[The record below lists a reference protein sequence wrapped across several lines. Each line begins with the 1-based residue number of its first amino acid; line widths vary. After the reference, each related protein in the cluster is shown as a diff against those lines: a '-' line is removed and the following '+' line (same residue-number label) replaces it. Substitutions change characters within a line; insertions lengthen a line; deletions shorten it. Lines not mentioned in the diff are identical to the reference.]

1 MIGGGWQP
9 TPAQEDLL
17 EVAIGSEAGAPA
29 AWRSWRA
36 RLGPLGPEAV
46 DNGSARILP
55 LLKPRLALLPPEDPM
70 LPLIVGCH
78 RRSLYHGRMLRA
90 RAATLLALLA
100 RAGIATMVSKG
111 GVLGSAYYGDLGL
124 RPMNDFDVLVPRGH
138 AIAAIRLLLDAG
150 WASTQP
156 MAEMLPDAYHSA
168 CFQSPDRLDFDLHWH
183 LLPEACFPDADA
195 PAWRA
200 AEPYLVDGVATQV
213 PCATDLLVIV
223 CAHAA
228 HWAPAAPARWVAD
241 ALMILRRAPERI
253 DWARVAMLAQHWHVV
268 PHLSDT
274 LSYLAQRWDARIP
287 APLLSEL
294 QHASVGRIDRRAY
307 ALLGR
312 MPGRLTYLGRPWF
325 RYRLRT
331 RDRSALASLS
341 GFIEYLK
348 ITLGLASGRALIGEI
363 FRRYRR
369 WRVDRARGAR

>member
-1 MIGGGWQP
+1 MIGGGWRP
-9 TPAQEDLL
+9 TQAQEDLL
-17 EVAIGSEAGAPA
+17 EAAVGSEAGTPA

-36 RLGPLGPEAV
+36 RLGSLGPDAV
-46 DNGSARILP
+46 DDGSARILP
-55 LLKPRLALLPPEDPM
+55 LLKPRVALLPPGDPM
-70 LPLIVGCH
+70 LPLIVGYY

-90 RAATLLALLA
+90 RAATLLALFS

-111 GVLGSAYYGDLGL
+111 GVLGAAYYGDVGL
-124 RPMNDFDVLVPRGH
+124 RPMNDFDVLVPRGQ
-138 AIAAIRLLLDAG
+138 ALDAIRILLGAG

-183 LLPEACFPDADA
+183 LLPESCFADA
-195 PAWRA
+195 ESPAWQA
-200 AEPYLVDGVATQV
+200 AEPYTVDHVATQA

-228 HWAPAAPARWVAD
+228 HWSPVSPARWVAD
-241 ALMILRRAPERI
+241 ALMILRREPECI
-253 DWARVAMLAQHWHVV
+253 DWARIAMLAQRWHVA

-274 LSYLAQRWDARIP
+274 LSYLAQRWGADVPR
-287 APLLSEL
+287 PLLDEL
-294 QHASVGRIDRRAY
+294 RRASVVGIDRRAY

-331 RDRSALASLS
+331 RDRSALVSLP
-341 GFIEYLK
+341 GFVEYLK
-348 ITLGLASGRALIGEI
+348 ITLGLASGRALAGEV

-369 WRVDRARGAR
+369 WRADRARGRR

>member
-17 EVAIGSEAGAPA
+17 EAAVGTAARAPA

-36 RLGPLGPEAV
+36 RLGHLGPDAI
-46 DNGSARILP
+46 DGGSAQILP
-55 LLKPRLALLPPEDPM
+55 LLKPRLALLPPDDPL
-70 LPLIVGCH
+70 LPMIGGCY

-90 RAATLLALLA
+90 RAATLLVLLTH
-100 RAGIATMVSKG
+100 AGIATMVSKG
-111 GVLGSAYYGDLGL
+111 GVLGTAYYGDLGL
-124 RPMNDFDVLVPRGH
+124 RPMNDFDVLVPR
-138 AIAAIRLLLDAG
+138 AQALDAVRVLLDAG
-150 WASTQP
+150 WVSTQP
-156 MAEMLPDAYHSA
+156 LAEMLPDAYHSA

-183 LLPEACFPDADA
+183 LLPEACFGDADA
-195 PAWRA
+195 PAWGA
-200 AEPYLVDGVATQV
+200 AEPYMVDDAATQA

-228 HWAPAAPARWVAD
+228 HWAPVSPARWVAD
-241 ALMILRRAPERI
+241 ALVILRRAPERI
-253 DWARVAMLAQHWHVV
+253 DWTRIAMLAQRWHVV

-274 LSYLAQRWDARIP
+274 LSYLAQRWGAGIP
-287 APLLSEL
+287 RPLLSEL
-294 QHASVGRIDRRAY
+294 QHASVGRIDRRTY

-331 RDRSALASLS
+331 RDRSGLTALP
-341 GFIEYLK
+341 GFTDYLK
-348 ITLGLASGRALIGEI
+348 ITLGVANGRALIGEI

-369 WRVDRARGAR
+369 WRADRARGER

>member
-17 EVAIGSEAGAPA
+17 EAAVGTAMQAPA

-36 RLGPLGPEAV
+36 RLGHLGPEAI
-46 DNGSARILP
+46 DGGSAQILP
-55 LLKPRLALLPPEDPM
+55 LLKPRLALLPAGDPL
-70 LPLIVGCH
+70 LPLIVGCY

-100 RAGIATMVSKG
+100 HAGIATMVSKG
-111 GVLGSAYYGDLGL
+111 GVLASAYYGDLGL
-124 RPMNDFDVLVPRGH
+124 RPMNDFDVLVPRTQ
-138 AIAAIRLLLDAG
+138 ARDAVRVLLAAG
-150 WASTQP
+150 WVSTQP

-183 LLPEACFPDADA
+183 LLPESCFAGA
-195 PAWRA
+195 ENPAWQA
-200 AEPYLVDGVATQV
+200 AGPYMVDGVATQA
-213 PCATDLLVIV
+213 PCAADLLVIV

-228 HWAPAAPARWVAD
+228 HWSPVSPARWVAD
-241 ALMILRRAPERI
+241 ALTILHRAPERI
-253 DWARVAMLAQHWHVV
+253 DWTRIAMLAQRWHVV

-274 LSYLAQRWDARIP
+274 LSYLAQRWSASIP
-287 APLLSEL
+287 PSVLSEL
-294 QHASVGRIDRRAY
+294 RHIPVDRIDRRAY
-307 ALLGR
+307 TLLGR

-331 RDRSALASLS
+331 RNRSGVAALP
-341 GFIEYLK
+341 GFTEYLK
-348 ITLGLASGRALIGEI
+348 ITLGLADGRPLTGEI

-369 WRVDRARGAR
+369 WRADRARGKR

>member
-1 MIGGGWQP
+1 MIGGGWR
-9 TPAQEDLL
+9 PAPAEEDLL
-17 EVAIGSEAGAPA
+17 EAAVGPETKTLA

-36 RLGPLGPEAV
+36 RLGHLGPEGV

-55 LLKPRLALLPPEDPM
+55 LLKPRLALLPPDDPM

-78 RRSLYHGRMLRA
+78 RRSLYHGRMLQA

-124 RPMNDFDVLVPRGH
+124 RPMNDFDVLVPREQTLD
-138 AIAAIRLLLDAG
+138 AIRVLLDAG

-183 LLPEACFPDADA
+183 LLPEACFADADT
-195 PAWRA
+195 PVWRA
-200 AEPYLVDGVATQV
+200 AGAFTVGGAATLA

-228 HWAPAAPARWVAD
+228 HWSPVSPARWVAD
-241 ALMILRRAPERI
+241 ALTILRRRGELISWPRAAE
-253 DWARVAMLAQHWHVV
+253 LAQRWHVV
-268 PHLSDT
+268 PHVRET
-274 LSYLAQRWDARIP
+274 LRYLEERWTAGVPRGWLDELDARP
-287 APLLSEL
+287 VA
-294 QHASVGRIDRRAY
+294 RTDWRAY
-307 ALLGR
+307 VLLGR
-312 MPGRLTYLGRPWF
+312 MPGRLAYLMRPWA

-331 RDRSALASLS
+331 RDRTWVGALP
-341 GFIEYLK
+341 GFVNYLK
-348 ITLGLASGRALIGEI
+348 ITLGHTRARGLPGEI
-363 FRRYRR
+363 IRRYRR
-369 WRVDRARGAR
+369 WRIDRARRRR